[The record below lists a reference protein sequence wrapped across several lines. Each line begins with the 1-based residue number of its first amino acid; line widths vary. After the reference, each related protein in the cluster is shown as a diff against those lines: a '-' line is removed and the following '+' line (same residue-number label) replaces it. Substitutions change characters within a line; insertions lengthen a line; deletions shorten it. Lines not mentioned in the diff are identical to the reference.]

1 MMYPKT
7 AAQSRSKFF
16 RVKPGRCGALKLMR
30 TVRAPSR
37 FTTQLGS
44 NLPSDEISHLYP
56 RRGGG

>member
-7 AAQSRSKFF
+7 AAHSRFEFF

-37 FTTQLGS
+37 FTTQLGEPTRVS
-44 NLPSDEISHLYP
+44 NTKCPS
-56 RRGGG
+56 R